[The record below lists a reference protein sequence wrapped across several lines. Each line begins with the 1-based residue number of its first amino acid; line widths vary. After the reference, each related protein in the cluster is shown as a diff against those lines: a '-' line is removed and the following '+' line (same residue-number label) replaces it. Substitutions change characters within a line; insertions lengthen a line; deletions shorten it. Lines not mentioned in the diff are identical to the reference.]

1 MSERASVALVTG
13 ASGGVGGAV
22 TRALAGAGFH
32 VVATGRS
39 ADALE
44 EVSRP
49 NGDQEAGT
57 VRTVIADLCRPED
70 RRRLYETLRDEV
82 GYGGLDVLV
91 LSHGVWVFGMD
102 EGASEEEVQ
111 GVFDT
116 NFASRVLLFRELLTD
131 LASRGGQVFEVN
143 STAALV
149 PRSDVPLYAASM
161 AGCASFFRSVGG
173 AEGVYGHVRVC
184 SIFLG
189 RTDTRMQE
197 EVARIES
204 RPLRPDTWLRPESV
218 GAFVAGQVL
227 GPRDEDISSVVL
239 RAAPDRTG
247 SAAGKKES

>member
-1 MSERASVALVTG
+1 MSDRAGIALVTG

-22 TRALAGAGFH
+22 TRALAEVGFH

-44 EVSRP
+44 ELSRP
-49 NGDQEAGT
+49 NGNEEAGT

-70 RRRLYETLRDEV
+70 RRRLYGAVRDEI

-91 LSHGVWVFGMD
+91 LSHGVWVSGMG

-111 GVFDT
+111 AVFDT
-116 NFASRVLLFRELLTD
+116 NFVSRVLLFRELLPD
-131 LASRGGQVFEVN
+131 LASRGGQMFEVN

-149 PRSDVPLYAASM
+149 PRSDVPVYGASM

-197 EVARIES
+197 EVARVES
-204 RPLRPDTWLRPESV
+204 RPLRPDTWLRPEAV
-218 GAFVAGQVL
+218 GAFVTGKVL
-227 GPRDEDISSVVL
+227 GPKDEDISEVVI
-239 RAAPDRTG
+239 RAAPDKAG
-247 SAAGKKES
+247 STAGSKES